1 MRNTWSAY
9 LVNRAT
15 NAIVWTLSGNPR
27 TSTFALPANAQFHW
41 QHDVQL
47 HAGNVVSMFDDACCA
62 FKSLSGGHVDFAT
75 PNGPSRGLVLK
86 LDETKHTASFVNQY
100 IRAKNFVAAF
110 LGSMQP
116 LAGGNVALSWGS
128 TPFFS
133 EVDSRGSLLLDAVW
147 PTPDLSYRTYV
158 QNWVGIPFFPPSGA
172 VRDNHGKATVY
183 ASWDGDTQV
192 VSWRVLAGS
201 SANSLKAVAS
211 RTKTGFETTIPLTS
225 SFKVYKVQALDAGR
239 HVLGTSNAFPATSS
253 PNSGLPGQY

>member
-1 MRNTWSAY
+1 
-9 LVNRAT
+9 
-15 NAIVWTLSGNPR
+15 
-27 TSTFALPANAQFHW
+27 
-41 QHDVQL
+41 
-47 HAGNVVSMFDDACCA
+47 
-62 FKSLSGGHVDFAT
+62 VDFAT

-86 LDETKHTASFVNQY
+86 LDLTKHTASFVNQY
-100 IRAKNFVAAF
+100 LRAKNFVAAF

-133 EVDSRGSLLLDAVW
+133 EVDSGGSLLLDAVW

-201 SANSLKAVAS
+201 SANSLRAVGS
-211 RTKTGFETTIPLTS
+211 RTKTSFETTIPLTS
-225 SFKVYKVQALDAGR
+225 SFRVYKVQALDAGR